1 MDKNFA
7 WAWAIKN
14 SISVI
19 CWVVLAVV
27 FNKWWIALFAVLFI
41 GGYARVHK
49 YYRICDK
56 CGKHSPYE
64 DSYDNAIK
72 RAEAVGWIHYDD
84 GNRDY
89 CPDCQL
95 KIYRQNLDRSV

>member
-1 MDKNFA
+1 M

-19 CWVVLAVV
+19 CWVILAVV
-27 FNKWWIALFAVLFI
+27 FNK
-41 GGYARVHK
+41 RVHK

-72 RAEAVGWIHYDD
+72 RTEAVGWIHYDD

-89 CPDCQL
+89 
-95 KIYRQNLDRSV
+95 